1 MSARRGISVT
11 PTPAATSAW
20 EAIVSSA
27 SKATRGSNPA
37 WRHTSSVMRRQPL
50 ATVDAIQGSSAR
62 SLSESLRRFG
72 ERMVG
77 GEDHVVGVLHQRR
90 ELEVRGERARH
101 RVVVVD
107 EREVDLSGAQQR
119 AGLVG
124 LGLDHAQLHLRV
136 ATVEDGHGLRHER
149 GAGTLEAGEAQ
160 PAAAQPGDRG
170 QLLLG
175 GVQAAEDRL
184 GVLHERA
191 AGVREADAA
200 RAALHEPGAGLALEG
215 GHVLADRRLG
225 EAERLRGRG
234 ERALCGDLA
243 KDLHSAHVEH

>member
-27 SKATRGSNPA
+27 SKATRGSKPA
-37 WRHTSSVMRRQPL
+37 WRQTSSVIRRQPL
-50 ATVDAIQGSSAR
+50 AIVEAIHGSSAR
-62 SLSESLRRFG
+62 SLSDSLRRSASG
-72 ERMVG
+72 WSARRIS
-77 GEDHVVGVLHQRR
+77 VVGVLHERGQ
-90 ELEVRGERARH
+90 LEVRGERARH

-107 EREVDLSGAQQR
+107 ERQVDLPGAQQR

-124 LGLDHAQLHLRV
+124 LGLDHSQLDLRM
-136 ATVEDGHGLRHER
+136 AAVEHGHGLRHER
-149 GAGTLEAGEAQ
+149 GAGALEAGEPQ

-175 GVQAAEDRL
+175 GVQAAEDRV

-191 AGVREADAA
+191 TGVGQAHAAG
-200 RAALHEPGAGLALEG
+200 AALDEPGAGLALERR
-215 GHVLADRRLG
+215 HVLADGRLR
-225 EAERLRGRG
+225 EAQRLRGRG
-234 ERALCGDLA
+234 ERALRRDLA
-243 KDLHSAHVEH
+243 KDLHAAHVEH